1 MALDS
6 EHAITNHQRKFY
18 FNKIENQFY
27 PIYYDGNSLFL
38 WQSREFEIRADYEDY
53 RGLAD
58 AAEKLINTINI
69 DYDSLA
75 KKLAD
80 RGLYLSAEE
89 IENYFEIFLNNLNTI
104 KNTTLP
110 NFQQGENYLVNYQPK
125 TNLNLPNTELKLIFY
140 NSNKKMAEVCE
151 IDLLNCTEMKL
162 DFDDYDIFS
171 QNSLLKKYNGVLFG
185 SDKNNYL
192 SITNSEENELVKTLI
207 EDVELINFGKNKVEI
222 DLNNKILNIK
232 IVNPDGRILLIGP
245 GSLSGWS
252 VNLESDL
259 EPSQSEIRTD
269 KNLLTGCLTIYN
281 VEIIQAV
288 LTASQKICED
298 SINII
303 RSSGSIEDIT
313 VIGAVSDGLDVDFSN
328 LKINNLVVKNSGND
342 CADFSSGN
350 YNIQKIDLTNC
361 EDKGI
366 SIGEKSIIKIGSAV
380 LLIPKSV

>member
-1 MALDS
+1 MTM
-6 EHAITNHQRKFY
+6 IFFT
-18 FNKIENQFY
+18 
-27 PIYYDGNSLFL
+27 
-38 WQSREFEIRADYEDY
+38 
-53 RGLAD
+53 
-58 AAEKLINTINI
+58 KL
-69 DYDSLA
+69 
-75 KKLAD
+75 
-80 RGLYLSAEE
+80 
-89 IENYFEIFLNNLNTI
+89 
-104 KNTTLP
+104 
-110 NFQQGENYLVNYQPK
+110 
-125 TNLNLPNTELKLIFY
+125 
-140 NSNKKMAEVCE
+140 
-151 IDLLNCTEMKL
+151 
-162 DFDDYDIFS
+162 
-171 QNSLLKKYNGVLFG
+171 LLKKYNGVLFG

-342 CADFSSGN
+342 CWIF
-350 YNIQKIDLTNC
+350 I
-361 EDKGI
+361 
-366 SIGEKSIIKIGSAV
+366 
-380 LLIPKSV
+380 